1 MGNGIAVVAEVLPA
15 RPVDPARRL
24 VDAFLSGRNP
34 KTIEAYSRDLE
45 DFRVFLGAPDS
56 ASAAQELLSSPLG
69 EANALA
75 LSYRSHLLERG
86 LSPATVNRRLAA
98 LRSLVK
104 LARVLGFVTWS
115 LEVENVE
122 AVPYRDTRGPG
133 RAGYRLLLDALDARL
148 DAKAKRDRAVLRL
161 LYDCALRRGEVVS
174 LDLDHVDLEDG
185 KVSILGKKRTAREL
199 VTLPEPTRSAL
210 AEWIEAR
217 GPEPGPLFT
226 NFDRAGKGSRL
237 TGNSL
242 YRLVRDLGDE
252 QGLRARPHGL
262 RHAAIT
268 EALDLTNGNVRAVA
282 KFSRHRDLRVLEV
295 YDDSRRDLAGEVA
308 RMVAGNAEQ
317 RSGSGRD

>member
-34 KTIEAYSRDLE
+34 KTIEAYARDLE

-56 ASAAQELLSSPLG
+56 ASAAHELLSRPLG

-86 LSPATVNRRLAA
+86 LAPATVNRRLAA

-104 LARVLGFVTWS
+104 LARVLGLVPWS

-122 AVPYRDTRGPG
+122 SVPYRDTRGPG
-133 RAGYRLLLDALDARL
+133 RAGYRLLLDALDERL

-174 LDLDHVDLEDG
+174 LDLSHVDLEASTL
-185 KVSILGKKRTAREL
+185 SILGKKRTARER
-199 VTLPEPTRSAL
+199 VTLPEPTAAAL
-210 AEWIEAR
+210 ADWIEAR
-217 GPEPGPLFT
+217 GGEPGPLFT

-237 TGNSL
+237 TGHSL

-308 RMVAGNAEQ
+308 RLVAGNVE

>member
-1 MGNGIAVVAEVLPA
+1 
-15 RPVDPARRL
+15 
-24 VDAFLSGRNP
+24 
-34 KTIEAYSRDLE
+34 
-45 DFRVFLGAPDS
+45 
-56 ASAAQELLSSPLG
+56 
-69 EANALA
+69 
-75 LSYRSHLLERG
+75 
-86 LSPATVNRRLAA
+86 
-98 LRSLVK
+98 VK
-104 LARVLGFVTWS
+104 LARVLGFVPWS

-122 AVPYRDTRGPG
+122 SVPYRDTRGPG
-133 RAGYRLLLDALDARL
+133 RAGYRLLLDALDERL

-174 LDLDHVDLEDG
+174 LDLEHVDLEASA
-185 KVSILGKKRTAREL
+185 VSVLGKKRTARER
-199 VTLPEPTRSAL
+199 VTLPEPTAAAL
-210 AEWIEAR
+210 AGWIEAR
-217 GPEPGPLFT
+217 GEEPGPLFT

-308 RMVAGNAEQ
+308 RLVAGNAEKAN
-317 RSGSGRD
+317 RGTND

>member
-1 MGNGIAVVAEVLPA
+1 MGYSLVTAAQTLPD
-15 RPVDPARRL
+15 RSVDPARRL

-34 KTIEAYSRDLE
+34 RTLEAYARDLE
-45 DFRVFLGAPDS
+45 DFRAFLGAVDGP
-56 ASAAQELLSSPLG
+56 AAARELLSLPLG

-75 LSYRSHLLERG
+75 LAYRTHLLEEG
-86 LSPATVNRRLAA
+86 LAPATVNRRLAA

-104 LARVLGFVTWS
+104 LGRVLGFVPWA

-122 AVPYRDTRGPG
+122 AVSYRDTRGPG
-133 RAGYRLLLDALDARL
+133 REGYRRLLDALDARL
-148 DAKAKRDRAVLRL
+148 DAKASRDRAALRL

-174 LDLDHVDLEDG
+174 LDLAHVDLESSPAT
-185 KVSILGKKRTAREL
+185 VSILGKKRTQRET
-199 VTLPEPTRSAL
+199 VTLPEPTAAAL
-210 AEWIEAR
+210 AEWIAAR
-217 GPEPGPLFT
+217 GEDPGPLFL
-226 NFDRAGKGSRL
+226 NFDRAKKGSRL

-252 QGLRARPHGL
+252 AGLRARPHGL

-268 EALDLTNGNVRAVA
+268 EALDLTGGNVRAVA

-308 RMVAGNAEQ
+308 RLVAGAV
-317 RSGSGRD
+317 